1 MFMTSGSKS
10 NIQAV
15 RPPFRKDIPDLSHNR
30 IPLHFY
36 HADQC
41 DPKKCT
47 GKKLARFNLA
57 LLHKNPG
64 TLPRAAIFLD
74 PFAPQ
79 ALSPADD
86 ARKGIVVLDCS
97 WEEVERVF
105 PFLQKLMMK
114 HRALPY
120 LLAANAVNFGK
131 PFKLSS
137 VEAFAAALY
146 ILGEKEQAALILNK
160 FKWGP
165 VFLDLNREPLD
176 RYSQAKDSTEVVTIQ
191 SDYYIF

>member
-1 MFMTSGSKS
+1 MWKLVF
-10 NIQAV
+10 
-15 RPPFRKDIPDLSHNR
+15 KDIIIKPQYQLKCM
-30 IPLHFY
+30 IPLHLY
-36 HADQC
+36 HARQC

-57 LLHKNPG
+57 TLHDSPKD
-64 TLPRAAIFLD
+64 LPREALFLD
-74 PFAPQ
+74 PFSEQ

-86 ARKGIVVLDCS
+86 AGRGIVVLDCS

-105 PFLQKLMMK
+105 PVLQKLRLR

-120 LLAANAVNFGK
+120 LLAANAVNYGK
-131 PFKLSS
+131 PFKLST

-165 VFLDLNREPLD
+165 IFLELNQEPLE
-176 RYSQAKDSTEVVTIQ
+176 RYSNAKDSTEVVRIQ
-191 SDYYIF
+191 GDYA

>member
-1 MFMTSGSKS
+1 MFS
-10 NIQAV
+10 
-15 RPPFRKDIPDLSHNR
+15 
-30 IPLHFY
+30 LHFY

-57 LLHKNPG
+57 KLHKNPR
-64 TLPRAAIFLD
+64 TLPRQAIFLD
-74 PFAPQ
+74 PFALQ

-86 ARKGIVVLDCS
+86 ARNGIVVLDCS

-105 PFLQKLMMK
+105 PILQRLMMK

-176 RYSQAKDSTEVVTIQ
+176 RYSEAKDSTEVVKIQ
-191 SDYYIF
+191 SDYLG

>member
-1 MFMTSGSKS
+1 M
-10 NIQAV
+10 I
-15 RPPFRKDIPDLSHNR
+15 H
-30 IPLHFY
+30 LHLY
-36 HADQC
+36 HARQC

-57 LLHKNPG
+57 TLHESPR
-64 TLPRAAIFLD
+64 TLPREALFLD
-74 PFAPQ
+74 PFSEQ

-86 ARKGIVVLDCS
+86 PGRGLVVLDCS

-105 PFLQKLMMK
+105 PALQSRRLV
-114 HRALPY
+114 HRALPF
-120 LLAANAVNFGK
+120 LLASNAVNFGK
-131 PFKLSS
+131 PFKLST

-165 VFLDLNREPLD
+165 IFLELNREPLE
-176 RYSQAKDSTEVVTIQ
+176 RYSMAKDSTEVVRIQ
-191 SDYYIF
+191 MEYLE

>member
-1 MFMTSGSKS
+1 M
-10 NIQAV
+10 
-15 RPPFRKDIPDLSHNR
+15 

-36 HADQC
+36 HANQC

-57 LLHKNPG
+57 TLHESPR
-64 TLPRAAIFLD
+64 TLPREALFLD
-74 PFAPQ
+74 PFSEQ

-86 ARKGIVVLDCS
+86 PWRGLVVLDCS

-105 PFLQKLMMK
+105 PVLQSRRLV
-114 HRALPY
+114 HRALPF

-131 PFKLSS
+131 PFKLST

-165 VFLDLNREPLD
+165 IFLELNREPLE
-176 RYSQAKDSTEVVTIQ
+176 RYSMAKDSTEVVRIQ
-191 SDYYIF
+191 MEYLG